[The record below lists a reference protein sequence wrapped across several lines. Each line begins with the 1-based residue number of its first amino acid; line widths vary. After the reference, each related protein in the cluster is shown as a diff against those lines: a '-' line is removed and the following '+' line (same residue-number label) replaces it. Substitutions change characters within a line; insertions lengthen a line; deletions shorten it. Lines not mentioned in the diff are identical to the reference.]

1 MVITQSITSAV
12 DSRTITSKPNSFGEK
27 KLIDISTNPQPQS
40 QPQGLKCDLYGE
52 YVAIYTVGVCAK
64 AMWIDGYKYK
74 NDIVLSFLFKFKLIS
89 QYVLTYL
96 VLALYFLFLF
106 YFSRLCV
113 YKSEHIHLSWRM
125 NGNKKNQPSPST

>member
-1 MVITQSITSAV
+1 M
-12 DSRTITSKPNSFGEK
+12 
-27 KLIDISTNPQPQS
+27 
-40 QPQGLKCDLYGE
+40 
-52 YVAIYTVGVCAK
+52 GVCAK
-64 AMWIDGYKYK
+64 AMGIDENKYK

-113 YKSEHIHLSWRM
+113 YKSERIHLSWRM
-125 NGNKKNQPSPST
+125 NGNKENPVNPRPSAEAIRGELAGRLGEREFLPAVVGRSVLYKMF

>member
-1 MVITQSITSAV
+1 M
-12 DSRTITSKPNSFGEK
+12 
-27 KLIDISTNPQPQS
+27 
-40 QPQGLKCDLYGE
+40 
-52 YVAIYTVGVCAK
+52 GVCAK
-64 AMWIDGYKYK
+64 AMGIDENKYK

-113 YKSEHIHLSWRM
+113 YKSEGIHLSWRM
-125 NGNKKNQPSPST
+125 NGNKKTQSTPDLAQRRFEESLPGGWERESFCQP